1 MPALSKTQ
9 EVASFAKNSKALDD
23 SFVDLLND
31 NSNFILD
38 VLANDLG
45 GQSKVLW
52 SLDEGSG
59 TWNEP
64 TDLLSRDNPNNVNY
78 SQLGAQISIT
88 VDGKISYAI
97 TPELQ
102 SKLKELSIDEDLT
115 DTFIYAMKVGQG
127 NSPLNRATATVKL
140 SGLNHAPE
148 LTGTA
153 SILSNGTKNTD
164 YTILASDL
172 LKGFTDADSDQLSVK
187 NLTATHGS
195 LTETSDGW
203 LFSPENNFAGKIE
216 LSYDIVDSHGESL
229 SATQSFALESI
240 LSDTTAPLL
249 TFSEP
254 TDNATEFP
262 VNNNIVLHFDEVVAP
277 GTGNIVI
284 SNGTDTRLIAASDTN
299 QVTFSGSKVTIN
311 PSTNLIPN
319 TTYNVQIASGVIT
332 DSSGNSY
339 SGIND
344 PSALNFTTIPDTLAP
359 VLFWNAPSDNQA
371 FKIDDNIVF
380 GFNEEI
386 KAGTGNIIISNGS
399 DTRTIAINDPSQVT
413 ISNSKNGNTVTI
425 NPSED
430 LTFNSAYNIQI
441 ASGVITDISGNAWEG
456 INDDT
461 TLNFTTINSDPLLSG
476 SNPWD
481 DSADFQI
488 DSNIELYFD
497 EAVKVGSTGNIVISN
512 GSDTRTIAIDDDSQI
527 TFDGYSGVI
536 INPTTDLILGA
547 NYSVMIDNGAITDLA
562 GNPYAGINDD
572 TTLNF
577 TTISSNPLLTGS
589 NPPDNSANLQVDGN
603 IELYFNEAVK
613 PGNTGNIVISNGSDT
628 RTIAISDTSQV
639 SFDGYSGV
647 IINSTA
653 DLIPGTNYSVKID
666 SGAITDLAGNTYA
679 GISNDTSLNFT
690 TISTDPRLSGSNPWD
705 DTEFQIDHN
714 IELYF
719 NEMVKA
725 GNTGNIVISNGSD
738 TRTIAIDDASQV
750 TFDGYSDVIIN
761 PAADLIPNTNY
772 SIKIDS
778 GAITDLAGN
787 TYAGINDDTS
797 LNFTTISTDP
807 RLSGSNPWDDSEFQI
822 DHNIELYFNEMVKAG
837 STGNIV
843 ISNGSDTRTIA
854 INDHSQVTF
863 DVYNRIVINPTAD
876 LIPGTDYSVKIGSG
890 AITDLAGNAY
900 AGISDDT
907 TLNFTTIPTNPILA
921 WSNPGDDST
930 NFQVDSNIALY
941 FDETVKAGSTG
952 NIVIS
957 NGSDTRT
964 IAIDDASQVT
974 FDGSSGVI
982 INPAADLIP
991 NTNYSVKI
999 DSGAIIDL
1007 AGNTYAGISNDTA
1020 LNFSTITSNPVLT
1033 SSTPTD
1039 DATGFAVDSNIALN
1053 FSEAIIPASGNIVIS
1068 NGFDTRTISINDTNQ
1083 VTFSGSKYGNN
1094 QIIINPS
1101 QNLIPNTTYHIRI
1114 DESAITD
1121 TAGNGYAGISDDT
1134 MLNFTTTDYPGSHPI
1149 NPDSVD
1155 SLIATVTGVVE
1166 PHFTIL

>member
-1 MPALSKTQ
+1 M
-9 EVASFAKNSKALDD
+9 
-23 SFVDLLND
+23 
-31 NSNFILD
+31 
-38 VLANDLG
+38 
-45 GQSKVLW
+45 
-52 SLDEGSG
+52 
-59 TWNEP
+59 
-64 TDLLSRDNPNNVNY
+64 
-78 SQLGAQISIT
+78 
-88 VDGKISYAI
+88 
-97 TPELQ
+97 
-102 SKLKELSIDEDLT
+102 
-115 DTFIYAMKVGQG
+115 MK
-127 NSPLNRATATVKL
+127 
-140 SGLNHAPE
+140 
-148 LTGTA
+148 
-153 SILSNGTKNTD
+153 
-164 YTILASDL
+164 
-172 LKGFTDADSDQLSVK
+172 
-187 NLTATHGS
+187 
-195 LTETSDGW
+195 
-203 LFSPENNFAGKIE
+203 
-216 LSYDIVDSHGESL
+216 
-229 SATQSFALESI
+229 
-240 LSDTTAPLL
+240 
-249 TFSEP
+249 
-254 TDNATEFP
+254 
-262 VNNNIVLHFDEVVAP
+262 
-277 GTGNIVI
+277 
-284 SNGTDTRLIAASDTN
+284 RL
-299 QVTFSGSKVTIN
+299 
-311 PSTNLIPN
+311 
-319 TTYNVQIASGVIT
+319 
-332 DSSGNSY
+332 
-339 SGIND
+339 
-344 PSALNFTTIPDTLAP
+344 
-359 VLFWNAPSDNQA
+359 
-371 FKIDDNIVF
+371 
-380 GFNEEI
+380 
-386 KAGTGNIIISNGS
+386 
-399 DTRTIAINDPSQVT
+399 
-413 ISNSKNGNTVTI
+413 
-425 NPSED
+425 
-430 LTFNSAYNIQI
+430 
-441 ASGVITDISGNAWEG
+441 
-456 INDDT
+456 
-461 TLNFTTINSDPLLSG
+461 
-476 SNPWD
+476 
-481 DSADFQI
+481 
-488 DSNIELYFD
+488 
-497 EAVKVGSTGNIVISN
+497 KVGSTGNIVINN

-854 INDHSQVTF
+854 INDDSQVTF

-907 TLNFTTIPTNPILA
+907 TLNFTTIPTNQ
-921 WSNPGDDST
+921 S
-930 NFQVDSNIALY
+930 
-941 FDETVKAGSTG
+941 
-952 NIVIS
+952 
-957 NGSDTRT
+957 
-964 IAIDDASQVT
+964 
-974 FDGSSGVI
+974 
-982 INPAADLIP
+982 
-991 NTNYSVKI
+991 
-999 DSGAIIDL
+999 
-1007 AGNTYAGISNDTA
+1007 
-1020 LNFSTITSNPVLT
+1020 
-1033 SSTPTD
+1033 
-1039 DATGFAVDSNIALN
+1039 
-1053 FSEAIIPASGNIVIS
+1053 
-1068 NGFDTRTISINDTNQ
+1068 
-1083 VTFSGSKYGNN
+1083 
-1094 QIIINPS
+1094 
-1101 QNLIPNTTYHIRI
+1101 
-1114 DESAITD
+1114 
-1121 TAGNGYAGISDDT
+1121 
-1134 MLNFTTTDYPGSHPI
+1134 
-1149 NPDSVD
+1149 
-1155 SLIATVTGVVE
+1155 
-1166 PHFTIL
+1166 